1 MNLRNSY
8 ILQQISKLYSESL
21 KLKFRSPPRS
31 ISSQS
36 CGLSDDLSNESMSE
50 SAKSIQDADE
60 NQVGFIDTKQIVCNG
75 YKRVVVMVAK
85 CEGSDHTVQDIMEPL
100 QVTS

>member
-21 KLKFRSPPRS
+21 RLKFRSPPKS
-31 ISSQS
+31 NSSQS

-50 SAKSIQDADE
+50 SAKSMQDGDE
-60 NQVGFIDTKQIVCNG
+60 NLIGFIDTKPIFCNG
-75 YKRVVVMVAK
+75 YKRVVVMVPK

-100 QVTS
+100 

>member
-1 MNLRNSY
+1 
-8 ILQQISKLYSESL
+8 
-21 KLKFRSPPRS
+21 
-31 ISSQS
+31 
-36 CGLSDDLSNESMSE
+36 MSE

-85 CEGSDHTVQDIMEPL
+85 CEGSDHTV
-100 QVTS
+100 